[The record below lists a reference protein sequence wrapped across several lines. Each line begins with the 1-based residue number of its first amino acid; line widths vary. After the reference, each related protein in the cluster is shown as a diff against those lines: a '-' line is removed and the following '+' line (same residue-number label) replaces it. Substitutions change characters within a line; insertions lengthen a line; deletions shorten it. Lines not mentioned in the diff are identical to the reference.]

1 MKKLATSLMTAT
13 LLASVLIG
21 CSTKSENR
29 NDPDVPI
36 FKSEKVLAA
45 TDVSSDKDLQKKY
58 SEFVIG
64 LAQKCAQNSDENI
77 LVSPDSILF
86 ALDMTAAGAAGTT
99 RDQMTGTLVPGADP
113 VDALAFGVSHYNEL
127 QNDSICIAD
136 SVWLNEEY
144 ANTVKSD
151 FTDFAQNDF
160 DARIEAIKFDN
171 DAVDTINAWVSD
183 NTKERIPELLS
194 YDDINDKSFMFI
206 INAIAFDGTW
216 ETAFTNTYEDY
227 FNYDPDSDDNESI
240 EYLAGS
246 TSLYIEA
253 ADATGFIKPYNDGRF
268 AFMAILPDDESM
280 TGNEYLQ
287 NMTADDYWSLWE
299 SQSDENVNISLP
311 KFENT
316 YSVELKD
323 ILSEMGMSEAFSD
336 NADFSFMTDKT
347 VKIDKVIHKTYIDVN
362 EEGTSAA
369 AATAVAITRTNSVAK
384 DDTLCV
390 RCNRPF
396 VYAIVDLDTG
406 LPVFLGTFDQVG

>member
-240 EYLAGS
+240 E
-246 TSLYIEA
+246 
-253 ADATGFIKPYNDGRF
+253 KPLT
-268 AFMAILPDDESM
+268 LPVSSSH
-280 TGNEYLQ
+280 TT
-287 NMTADDYWSLWE
+287 TADLLLW
-299 SQSDENVNISLP
+299 
-311 KFENT
+311 
-316 YSVELKD
+316 
-323 ILSEMGMSEAFSD
+323 LSFLMMS
-336 NADFSFMTDKT
+336 
-347 VKIDKVIHKTYIDVN
+347 
-362 EEGTSAA
+362 
-369 AATAVAITRTNSVAK
+369 
-384 DDTLCV
+384 
-390 RCNRPF
+390 P
-396 VYAIVDLDTG
+396 
-406 LPVFLGTFDQVG
+406 

>member
-1 MKKLATSLMTAT
+1 MTAT

-36 FKSEKVLAA
+36 FKSEKILAA

-58 SEFVIG
+58 SEFVID

-194 YDDINDKSFMFI
+194 YDDINDRSFMFI

-280 TGNEYLQ
+280 TGNDYLQ

-406 LPVFLGTFDQVG
+406 LPVFLGTFDQAG